1 MRPRCARAEAHAKD
15 VCYSKRR
22 RLQADLAVACLLRAH
37 RGIAGFRMNAP
48 LEAPS
53 ELDVVRTDCVAR
65 GRRKA
70 AARTFD
76 DREVVQEIA
85 SQLLLLSGD
94 SR

>member
-1 MRPRCARAEAHAKD
+1 MPESPRIGQNPLPESLHVRN
-15 VCYSKRR
+15 
-22 RLQADLAVACLLRAH
+22 LAA
-37 RGIAGFRMNAP
+37 
-48 LEAPS
+48 
-53 ELDVVRTDCVAR
+53 ELDEVRTDCVAR

-94 SR
+94 GR